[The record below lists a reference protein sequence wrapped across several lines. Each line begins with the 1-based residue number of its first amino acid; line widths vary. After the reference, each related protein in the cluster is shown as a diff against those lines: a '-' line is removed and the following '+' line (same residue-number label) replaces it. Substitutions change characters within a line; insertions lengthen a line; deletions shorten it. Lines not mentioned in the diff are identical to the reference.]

1 MKYVSTVD
9 QIFLDKL
16 EEKVKNDKRPDSV
29 ARSQF
34 GFEVVEYSLG
44 KIPGSGHTWYEGYD
58 HDTEHGIYG
67 NCDFKYHNK
76 YGKLTISSTVKEWIE
91 QGLIDT
97 FITWK
102 YISRDPYKH
111 LELGEKIKF
120 ELLMYIDAKTVY
132 NNLIQT
138 PKKDRNG
145 DPVYEYICS

>member
-1 MKYVSTVD
+1 MKYTATVD
-9 QIFLDKL
+9 QSFLDKL
-16 EEKVKNDKRPDSV
+16 EEKVKKDTRPDSE

-44 KIPGSGHTWYEGYD
+44 KIPGSGHTWYEGFD
-58 HDTEHGIYG
+58 HDTEHDFFG

-76 YGKLTISSTVKEWIE
+76 YGKLTISNTVKKWIE
-91 QGLIDT
+91 EGLINT

-102 YISRDPYKH
+102 YISRSPYKH

-132 NNLIQT
+132 NNLIKT
-138 PKKDRNG
+138 SKTDKNG
-145 DPVYEYICS
+145 DPIYEYLCS